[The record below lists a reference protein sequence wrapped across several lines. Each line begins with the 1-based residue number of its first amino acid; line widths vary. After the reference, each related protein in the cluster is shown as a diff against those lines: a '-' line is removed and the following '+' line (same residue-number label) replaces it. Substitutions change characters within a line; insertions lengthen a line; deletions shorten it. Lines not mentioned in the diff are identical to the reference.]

1 MWASSFDTL
10 MTVQSRKDTVSNMN
24 AKSCHCVKSNVCT
37 CNINMKPNM
46 PCQQIA
52 ADVLLKRSEGG

>member
-1 MWASSFDTL
+1 L
-10 MTVQSRKDTVSNMN
+10 RKVEY
-24 AKSCHCVKSNVCT
+24 VCT
-37 CNINMKPNM
+37 CNINIEPNM